1 VSILLVVFIMGLV
14 YHDGMQVPRQEVP
27 SETGRVNQKR
37 RTRVAIVD
45 AAKGLLDQGITPTV
59 AQAAEVA
66 LVSRSTAYR
75 YFPTQESLL
84 IEVTVHLDVDEIEQV
99 VTAPVARG
107 QARERTL
114 TVIEMLNR
122 HVFDAE
128 ASYRTAMRLYLDL
141 WLAAAAEGDDAPVV
155 REGRRRRW
163 IEDSLAPLR
172 GEVDD
177 ERWEHLIAALC
188 VLAGSE
194 AMVVL
199 RDVCRMDTDDALAVT
214 GWAADVL
221 LRETF
226 GNGSRRDGGS

>member
-66 LVSRSTAYR
+66 LVSRTTAYR

-84 IEVTVHLDVDEIEQV
+84 VEVTVHLDVDEIEQV
-99 VTAPVARG
+99 VTTPVARG
-107 QARERTL
+107 EARERTL

-141 WLAAAAEGDDAPVV
+141 WLAAAAEGEDAPVV

-163 IEDSLAPLR
+163 LEESLAPLR

-177 ERWEHLIAALC
+177 ERWEHLIAA
-188 VLAGSE
+188 LAGSE

-226 GNGSRRDGGS
+226 GHGSRRDGGS